1 MAAESMAT
9 INYKDQIYIFG
20 GRVGDSDIQKVFKF
34 HVTLNEGMKFEKSI
48 TMGVEAVGNLTVP
61 GTNLRVYLDA
71 QAGLAYVFGNISRGI
86 DVYDLKKNKIIQSEK
101 LPVFEHLID
110 PLFTSYSIVF

>member
-9 INYKDQIYIFG
+9 INYKDEVYIFG

-48 TMGVEAVGNLTVP
+48 TMGV
-61 GTNLRVYLDA
+61 
-71 QAGLAYVFGNISRGI
+71 
-86 DVYDLKKNKIIQSEK
+86 
-101 LPVFEHLID
+101 
-110 PLFTSYSIVF
+110 